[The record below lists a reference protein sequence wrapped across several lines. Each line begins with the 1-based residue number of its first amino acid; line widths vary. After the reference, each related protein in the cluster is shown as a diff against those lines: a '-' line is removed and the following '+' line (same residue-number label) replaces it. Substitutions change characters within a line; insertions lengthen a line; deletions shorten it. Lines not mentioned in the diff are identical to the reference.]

1 MRFSYRLQSLLNWKK
16 NLEEYSQ
23 MRLAEKAMQLKAQE
37 EKIRQLMDE
46 RFELD
51 RTLQEKMKEG
61 VEEKEYALYKL
72 FAEENYRN
80 LLDMEA
86 KKKKTQ
92 NELEKERERLIGL
105 MKERKILESLKE
117 KKLKKFT
124 YELEKL
130 DQKNMDEMVIQ
141 KHQTTPK
148 EDLF

>member
-1 MRFSYRLQSLLNWKK
+1 
-16 NLEEYSQ
+16 
-23 MRLAEKAMQLKAQE
+23 
-37 EKIRQLMDE
+37 
-46 RFELD
+46 
-51 RTLQEKMKEG
+51 
-61 VEEKEYALYKL
+61 
-72 FAEENYRN
+72 
-80 LLDMEA
+80 MEA

-124 YELEKL
+124 YELGKL